1 MRNKNLCHYLMAI
14 SIPLL
19 MFSCEKSAQLTD
31 ETNNTSLSTD
41 QTIPNLAT
49 TEAICY
55 AKAWASQNGGT
66 TGGGETSATVVANYA
81 ALKSAIE
88 NTAIKVIQVNG
99 TITVP
104 SSGRISFQDQTG
116 KTLFGSAGA
125 KIVSADQTKAGSGIM
140 YVKRC
145 KNIIIRNLIFEGPGA
160 YDVDGWDNV
169 TLDASTNVWVDH
181 CEFRDGVDGN
191 FDIKAASDFITVSYC
206 KFNYLK
212 APRAGGPG
220 GSDDHRFSNLI
231 GSGDDVTSDRGHF
244 RITFVRCWWAQGCVA
259 RMPRVRFG
267 KVHIVNN
274 YFNST
279 ASKNCIQA
287 GFESNLLIESNVF
300 ENVKIPIDLM
310 NNSAT
315 AVQEK
320 NSIFTS
326 VTGNKVG
333 NGVTAF
339 TPPYSLTV
347 LNASTVKANVT
358 ASNGAGATLS
368 GNSCTSL

>member
-1 MRNKNLCHYLMAI
+1 MKNKNLRHLLMAI
-14 SIPLL
+14 TISILI
-19 MFSCEKSAQLTD
+19 FGCEKSARLTIQP
-31 ETNNTSLSTD
+31 ENTGLSIN
-41 QTIPNLAT
+41 QPASNLAT
-49 TEAICY
+49 TEAICS
-55 AKAWASQNGGT
+55 AKGWAAQNGGT
-66 TGGGETSATVVANYA
+66 TGGGEASATVVTNYA

-88 NTAIKVIQVNG
+88 NTGIKVIQVNG

-104 SSGRISFQDQTG
+104 SGGRISFQDQTG
-116 KTLFGSAGA
+116 KTLFGSSGA

-140 YVKRC
+140 YIKRC

-191 FDIKAASDFITVSYC
+191 FDIKAASDFITASYC
-206 KFNYLK
+206 KFTYLK

-231 GSGDDVTSDRGHF
+231 GSGDDVTSDRGRF

-267 KVHIVNN
+267 SVHIVNN

-279 ASKNCIQA
+279 ASKNGIQA
-287 GFESNLLIESNVF
+287 GLESNLLVESNVF

-310 NNSAT
+310 SNNAT
-315 AVQEK
+315 AVQVK
-320 NSIFTS
+320 NNIFTS
-326 VTGNKVG
+326 VTGNTAG

-339 TPPYSLTV
+339 TPPYSLSV
-347 LNASTVKANVT
+347 LSASSVKANVT

-368 GNSCTSL
+368 GNSCTTL